1 MTAQPHIA
9 PAGRL
14 AAVVVDA
21 VPMMRAG
28 MRASLEAAR
37 IRVAGDTPR
46 LLEGAAL
53 TAKRRARVLVVGEPV
68 LAEVAEVAR
77 YLEASID
84 AVAMIVLVSRLTRP
98 AASELLG
105 LGVRGFL
112 PRATSAETLT
122 DAVLRVAAGERV
134 IAPALAWMLHDLEV
148 KAHPQAHDAVAA
160 LTRRERDVLVEL
172 ASGLSNAAIADRL
185 AMSVPTVRTHL
196 NHIYVKLDV
205 TNRLDAVATAF
216 GRGLTHP

>member
-53 TAKRRARVLVVGEPV
+53 TAKRRARVLVVGEPL

-77 YLEASID
+77 YLEASI
-84 AVAMIVLVSRLTRP
+84 
-98 AASELLG
+98 
-105 LGVRGFL
+105 
-112 PRATSAETLT
+112 
-122 DAVLRVAAGERV
+122 
-134 IAPALAWMLHDLEV
+134 
-148 KAHPQAHDAVAA
+148 
-160 LTRRERDVLVEL
+160 
-172 ASGLSNAAIADRL
+172 
-185 AMSVPTVRTHL
+185 
-196 NHIYVKLDV
+196 
-205 TNRLDAVATAF
+205 
-216 GRGLTHP
+216 